1 MYRRIFAPAPM
12 RVKRLRLRNFR
23 NYAQVQ
29 MEPGAG
35 LNVLIGANAQGKTNL
50 LEALYYA
57 STFRPLRPVREGDL
71 VRWGEQEA
79 HLHLS
84 FVRQGIEDELSI
96 RIPLVGKRVVILNE
110 QPVSRQSEL
119 VGRLKVVCFTAQDL
133 LLIRGEPAE
142 RRRFLD
148 SELSLISHR
157 YLYSAAQYRRCL
169 EQRNNLLRAHLEGHA
184 HLDSLPEWDMQL
196 VKYGARLFSERRRFL
211 EQLQLFA
218 TKVHAALTGGKEVF
232 QLVYQPGLPRKSQ
245 LPDKEEDW
253 ANALQAALHEVES
266 EEIRRGVSL
275 VGPHRDDFLILIDG
289 RDARMF
295 ASQGQQRTCALSL
308 RLAEVPLLEQRIQEV
323 PVLLDDVFSD
333 LDAERRRRLV
343 RFLQPQTQTF
353 FTCTS
358 LSDLSD
364 LPGAVTIYRVE
375 KGEVLHAAD

>member
-1 MYRRIFAPAPM
+1 M